1 MTEDEI
7 RKAFVDAAGDELL
20 GLGVRGLR
28 DALKTVHVVVT
39 SDEAIA
45 MLQKYDERSA
55 GELDLRGF
63 TRLVQEFHAF
73 ANASAGGGGARG
85 GVSAASAAA
94 GGGGGG
100 GGGGGRGGAA
110 AASSTSGADGGG
122 SDGEALRA
130 P

>member
-85 GVSAASAAA
+85 ACRRPRLPLAAVV
-94 GGGGGG
+94 
-100 GGGGGRGGAA
+100 AA
-110 AASSTSGADGGG
+110 AAAAWWRRGGVVDVG
-122 SDGEALRA
+122 RGRRRQRRGGVA
-130 P
+130 PP